1 MSKGTK
7 KKILEAGLT
16 LFSTK
21 GYLGSTTREIAK
33 TAGVAEVTLFRQF
46 SSKEQLFAE
55 IMNTYTF
62 LPALKD
68 LLPSLA
74 KMDYQEA
81 LEEIARRF
89 LEILDERKGMI
100 KIMSFEIH
108 RYPQT
113 VVSIHRNFVEEIF
126 KALASYFREMQSLQQ
141 LRGFHPEIGAM
152 AFVGM
157 FFSFFF
163 TREFLWRGGSGS
175 DKEEVIREFVE
186 VFMKGTIQ

>member
-100 KIMSFEIH
+100 QIISFEIH

-126 KALASYFREMQSLQQ
+126 KTLASYFREMQSLQH

-157 FFSFFF
+157 FFSFFLPVNF
-163 TREFLWRGGSGS
+163 SG
-175 DKEEVIREFVE
+175 EEGVVPIR
-186 VFMKGTIQ
+186 KR

>member
-7 KKILEAGLT
+7 NKILEAGLT

-33 TAGVAEVTLFRQF
+33 KAGVAEVTLFRHF
-46 SSKEQLFAE
+46 SSKEILFEE
-55 IMNTYTF
+55 IMHTYTF
-62 LPALKD
+62 LPTLKD

-89 LEILDERKGMI
+89 LEVLDERKGMI
-100 KIMSFEIH
+100 QIMYSEIH
-108 RYPQT
+108 RYPKT
-113 VVSIHRNFVEEIF
+113 VVSIHRNFVDEIF
-126 KALASYFREMQSLQQ
+126 KTLASYFRKMQSLQK

-157 FFSFFF
+157 FFSFF
-163 TREFLWRGGSGS
+163 TAREFLWREESGS
-175 DKEEVIREFVE
+175 DKEQVVREFVE
-186 VFMKGTIQ
+186 IFMKGTIQ